1 MQIPLRFVTQH
12 LHLLFNSQSSSQS
25 MHSSCPF
32 TYRQLNLSALNCI
45 SISARFLYPVSCLPS
60 PPSSPT
66 LTLPDC
72 VRVCEGARG
81 VCAQIIRQE
90 ASSCLPRVNY
100 VPKLP
105 LTDIPFGLVSYC
117 VPCPLS
123 LSLSCLRK
131 YASEY
136 ENNTVNNVK

>member
-45 SISARFLYPVSCLPS
+45 SISARFLYPVSCLTLL
-60 PPSSPT
+60 PT

-105 LTDIPFGLVSYC
+105 LTDIPFGLVSSC
-117 VPCPLS
+117 VPCS
-123 LSLSCLRK
+123 LSVSP
-131 YASEY
+131 ASA
-136 ENNTVNNVK
+136 NTHPNTKIIQ

>member
-12 LHLLFNSQSSSQS
+12 LHLLFNSESSSQS

-45 SISARFLYPVSCLPS
+45 SISARFLYPVSCLTLL
-60 PPSSPT
+60 PT

-105 LTDIPFGLVSYC
+105 LTDIPFGLVSYS
-117 VPCPLS
+117 VPCS
-123 LSLSCLRK
+123 LSLFLLPPQIRIRIRK
-131 YASEY
+131 
-136 ENNTVNNVK
+136 